1 MCLEG
6 AKSSEAEVSVLLAQY
21 SDNTEHRRHHE
32 QERSTANNV
41 FVTLAAALVGI
52 TANGGLEK
60 DDVGW
65 AIALTGVGAYG
76 LILNWKLTQLSE
88 FHLSRA
94 QALRRRL
101 NDIVQTEQAR
111 VLIESND
118 RAHKKEWWLTSKL
131 RLRYLWMTVTM
142 AITLSGATLTY
153 LCSRMTVETPLK
165 HADAIQSSPTKSNPS
180 LPFEPKTR

>member
-1 MCLEG
+1 MCLQG
-6 AKSSEAEVSVLLAQY
+6 AKSSESEVSVLLAQY
-21 SDNTEHRRHHE
+21 SDNTEHRRYHE

-65 AIALTGVGAYG
+65 AIALAAVGTYG

-94 QALRRRL
+94 QALRRRI
-101 NDIVQTEQAR
+101 NDVVQTEQAR
-111 VLIESND
+111 MFIESSD
-118 RAHKKEWWLTSKL
+118 LAHKKEWWLTSKL
-131 RLRYLWMTVTM
+131 RLRYLWMAVTL
-142 AITLSGATLTY
+142 AITVSGATLTY
-153 LCSRMTVETPLK
+153 LCSSMTVKTTP
-165 HADAIQSSPTKSNPS
+165 DDTEAIPTTPS
-180 LPFEPKTR
+180 KPKPTLLGEPNTK